1 MAIGD
6 LFSSTDLPWLNIG
19 GREGDVVLSSRI
31 RLARNFRGI
40 PFPNRADF
48 NQLAK
53 VQEMAASIM
62 PEMELAVRQPFD
74 VVDMDKATSLE
85 RKVLVEKSL
94 ATWNFLKNTQHRVAF
109 ISESRHVSIMV
120 NEEDHLRIQ
129 CTVNGLDLDAPL
141 ALASGID
148 DLVES
153 RLDVA
158 FDEKMGYLTSCPTNL
173 GTGLRA
179 SVLLHLPGL
188 VYTRNINNIINISQQ
203 LGLSI
208 RASYGEDDKE
218 WQGNIFQISNQ
229 LTLGFSE
236 EEIIGN
242 LKSAVKEIVSHE
254 RRARKALELYRK
266 DQLED
271 SVWRAYGVLCHARIL
286 SEKEVLDLLS
296 KVRLGIDMGFI
307 DEVGAQCFSE
317 ILIGSRTSYLQNL
330 AGNENMSGNEVDRM
344 RANVVRKALSEHGA
358 AGSRAS

>member
-1 MAIGD
+1 MALAD
-6 LFSSTDLPWLNIG
+6 LFGSTSLPWLNIG
-19 GREGDVVLSSRI
+19 GRESDVVLSSRI

-48 NQLAK
+48 TQLAK
-53 VQEMAASIM
+53 VQEMASSVL
-62 PEMELAVRQPFD
+62 PEMEHAVGQSFD
-74 VVDMDKATSLE
+74 AVDMDRTTPLE
-85 RKVLVEKSL
+85 REVLIEKRL
-94 ATWNFLKNTQHRVAF
+94 ITRNFLRSPQHRVVF
-109 ISESRHVSIMV
+109 ISQGRHVSVMV

-129 CTVNGLDLDAPL
+129 CMVNGLDLDNPL
-141 ALASGID
+141 SMASGID

-153 RLDVA
+153 QLDVA
-158 FDEKMGYLTSCPTNL
+158 FDERMGYLTSCPTNL

-203 LGLSI
+203 LGLSV
-208 RASYGEDDKE
+208 RALYGEDDQE

-236 EEIIGN
+236 EEIVGN
-242 LKSAVKEIVSHE
+242 LKSAAKEIVSHE

-271 SVWRAYGVLCHARIL
+271 SVWRAYGILCHARSL

-296 KVRLGIDMGFI
+296 KVRLGVDMGFI
-307 DEVGAQCFSE
+307 GEACAACFSE

-330 AGNENMSGNEVDRM
+330 AGSDNMSGSEIDRM
-344 RANVVRKALSEHGA
+344 RAEAVRKILSVHRVE
-358 AGSRAS
+358 

>member
-1 MAIGD
+1 MSNTD
-6 LFSSTDLPWLNIG
+6 LFGSPSLPWLNFG

-48 NQLAK
+48 SQLAK
-53 VQEMAASIM
+53 VQEMAASVL
-62 PEMELAVRQPFD
+62 PDMEKAVGQPFD
-74 VVDMDKATSLE
+74 LVDMDKATPLE
-85 RKVLVEKSL
+85 REVLIEKRL
-94 ATWNFLKNTQHRVAF
+94 VTRNFLRSLQHRVAF
-109 ISESRHVSIMV
+109 ISEGRQVSIMV

-129 CTVNGLDLDAPL
+129 CMVNGLNLDTPL
-141 ALASGID
+141 ATASRMD

-153 RLDVA
+153 KLDVA

-188 VYTRNINNIINISQQ
+188 VYTRNIGNISNISQQ
-203 LGLSI
+203 LGLSV
-208 RASYGEDDKE
+208 RAIYGEDDKE

-242 LKSAVKEIVSHE
+242 LKSAVKEIASNE

-271 SVWRAYGVLCHARIL
+271 SVWRAYGILCHARFL

-307 DEVGAQCFSE
+307 DEVGEECFSE
-317 ILIGSRTSYLQNL
+317 ILVGSRTSYLQNL
-330 AGNENMSGNEVDRM
+330 AGNENMSGSEVDRM
-344 RANVVRKALSEHGA
+344 RAAAVRRSLSKHRVE
-358 AGSRAS
+358 

>member
-1 MAIGD
+1 MALAD
-6 LFSSTDLPWLNIG
+6 LFGSTSLPWLSSG
-19 GREGDVVLSSRI
+19 GREGDVALASRI
-31 RLARNFRGI
+31 RLARNFDGI

-48 NQLAK
+48 TQLAR
-53 VQEMAASIM
+53 VQSMAASVL
-62 PEMELAVRQPFD
+62 PDLEQAVKEPFD
-74 VVDMDKATSLE
+74 LVDMDKATPLE
-85 RKVLVEKSL
+85 REVLIEKQL
-94 ATWNFLKNTQHRVAF
+94 ITRNFLRSTQHRVAF
-109 ISESRHVSIMV
+109 ISQGRHVSILV

-129 CTVNGLDLDAPL
+129 CMESGLDLESPL

-203 LGLSI
+203 LGLSM
-208 RASYGEDDKE
+208 RALYGEDDQE
-218 WQGNIFQISNQ
+218 WQGNLFQISNQ

-236 EEIIGN
+236 EEIVGN
-242 LKSAVKEIVSHE
+242 LKSAAQEIASHE

-271 SVWRAYGVLCHARIL
+271 SVWRAYGVLCYARFL

-296 KVRLGIDMGFI
+296 KVRLGIDMGLMEGVEAGRF
-307 DEVGAQCFSE
+307 AE
-317 ILIGSRTSYLQNL
+317 ILIGSRTSYLQNI
-330 AGNENMSGNEVDRM
+330 AGNDNMSGSEIDRM
-344 RANVVRKALSEHGA
+344 RAQVVREILSGHGKQ
-358 AGSRAS
+358 

>member
-1 MAIGD
+1 MALSE
-6 LFSSTDLPWLNIG
+6 LFCSTNLPWLNVG

-48 NQLAK
+48 TQLAN
-53 VQEMAASIM
+53 VQAMALSVLPALEREVGES
-62 PEMELAVRQPFD
+62 FD
-74 VVDMDKATSLE
+74 QVDMDKATALE
-85 RKVLVEKSL
+85 REVLIEKRL
-94 ATWNFLKNTQHRVAF
+94 VTRNFLQNTQHRVAL
-109 ISESRHVSIMV
+109 ISEGRHVSILV

-129 CTVNGLDLDAPL
+129 CMVKGLDLDTPL
-141 ALASGID
+141 SLASRMD

-153 RLDVA
+153 ALDVA

-208 RASYGEDDKE
+208 RSFYGEDDQE
-218 WQGNIFQISNQ
+218 WQGNVFQISNQ

-242 LKSAVKEIVSHE
+242 LKSAVGEIASHE

-271 SVWRAYGVLCHARIL
+271 SVWRAYGILRHARFL
-286 SEKEVLDLLS
+286 SEKEVPDLVS
-296 KVRLGIDMGFI
+296 KVRLGMDMGFI
-307 DEVGAQCFSE
+307 HEAGEGCFTE
-317 ILIGSRTSYLQNL
+317 ILIGSRTNYLQNL
-330 AGNENMSGNEVDRM
+330 AGSDNMSGSEIDRM
-344 RANVVRKALSEHGA
+344 RAKAVRKALSKETLIE
-358 AGSRAS
+358 